1 MDKNKVKVPE
11 KFKSH
16 PLFNELICG
25 TNFGFLS
32 KRGYYSRPE
41 VLKQPEIM
49 KDLGINWT
57 TVNMNICQDKFCSE
71 KLYLDFE
78 YTTGE
83 MEMFEII
90 KRLHDNGIRVL
101 FKPCLTCLD
110 GAAMGAVGFPDR
122 AGLSQIQGVETDYW
136 KNWFNSYIECAKY
149 FSDFAE
155 RAGVDAL
162 MIGAELL
169 GTEGQNEHWEKVIEN
184 VRNHYSQPITYEFTH
199 ASRKRYNL
207 DWIKKVDFL
216 SYSYYPPACPW
227 SWEKINQVDTKKI
240 DPNSLPTYT
249 YQDMVEFLK
258 ARKERIHS
266 ISERFDNMPIAFT
279 EYGIRSSHGSI
290 MFPCNFLW
298 DGRYDG
304 EEQANY
310 MDASFEVFHDMPEWM
325 GLFWWKWDETQ
336 NRPHYHGDPNGDRGF
351 TIQGKPAE
359 TVMRKWSARLRGI

>member
-1 MDKNKVKVPE
+1 MDKTKVNIPE
-11 KFKSH
+11 RFKDH
-16 PLFNELICG
+16 PIFNEKILG
-25 TNFGFLS
+25 TNFGFLA
-32 KRGYYSRPE
+32 KRGWYLRE
-41 VLKQPEIM
+41 EAKKQPELM
-49 KDLGINWT
+49 HEMGINWT
-57 TVNMNICQDKFCSE
+57 TLNMNFCQDEYYSQKV
-71 KLYLDFE
+71 YIDFE
-78 YTTGE
+78 YSTGE
-83 MEMFEII
+83 IELVEMT
-90 KRLHDNGIRVL
+90 KRLHDKGIRVL
-101 FKPCLTCLD
+101 FKPCLTPLD
-110 GAAMGAVGFPDR
+110 GQWMGAVKFP
-122 AGLSQIQGVETDYW
+122 QIGRQIEGVERDYW
-136 KNWFNSYIECAKY
+136 GKWFKSFTEAEKY
-149 FSDFAE
+149 FADLAE
-155 RAGVDAL
+155 RAGMDA
-162 MIGAELL
+162 MIIGAEYH
-169 GTEGQNEHWEKVIEN
+169 GTEGENERWEN
-184 VRNHYSQPITYEFTH
+184 VIKEIRDLYSNPITYEFTFE
-199 ASRKRYNL
+199 SRKDYDL
-207 DWIKKVDFL
+207 EWFKKLDFL

-249 YQDMVEFLK
+249 YQDMVQFLK